1 MNTEVRRPA
10 TVMFLRLLLYVLAF
24 VVPTTVLAVLMPD
37 HILLILATGM
47 GAMLVVTA
55 FITGW
60 QWDSL
65 LAIHEEMKLVL
76 YVFLATGAGVS
87 ISDAL
92 EGSGEP
98 FVCRLAA
105 PIAVVAVLAALMLAP
120 FYLGRTLRRV
130 RTART

>member
-24 VVPTTVLAVLMPD
+24 IVPTTVLAVLMPD
-37 HILLILATGM
+37 HMLLILATGM
-47 GAMLVVTA
+47 GAMLAVTA

-65 LAIHEEMKLVL
+65 LAIHVEMKFVL
-76 YVFLATGAGVS
+76 YVFLATGAWVCVS
-87 ISDAL
+87 DVL
-92 EGSGEP
+92 EASGEP
-98 FVCRLAA
+98 IVRRLVA

-120 FYLGRTLRRV
+120 FYLGRALHRRK
-130 RTART
+130 TAGT